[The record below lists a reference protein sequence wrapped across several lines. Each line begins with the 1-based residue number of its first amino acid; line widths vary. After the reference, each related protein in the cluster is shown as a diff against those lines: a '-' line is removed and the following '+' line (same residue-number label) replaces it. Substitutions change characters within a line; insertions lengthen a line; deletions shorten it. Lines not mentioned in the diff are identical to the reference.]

1 LEKKRVKIA
10 SATTKKK
17 TKKGNKSSSNTV
29 NMENGESIS
38 NNTILGII
46 LGFIFEEKTSN
57 GKFSQVVSPF
67 L

>member
-1 LEKKRVKIA
+1 
-10 SATTKKK
+10 
-17 TKKGNKSSSNTV
+17 
-29 NMENGESIS
+29 MENGESIS